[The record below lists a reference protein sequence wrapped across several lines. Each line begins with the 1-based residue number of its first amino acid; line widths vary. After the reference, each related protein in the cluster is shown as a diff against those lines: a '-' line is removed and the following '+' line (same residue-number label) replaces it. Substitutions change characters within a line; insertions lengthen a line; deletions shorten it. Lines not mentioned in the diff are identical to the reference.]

1 MRKTLITLSIIATL
15 AIVVLA
21 VYLLIKQKK
30 SGQTTTDTAS
40 GLTSDSRF
48 PLAYD
53 PHVKKDIVRSLQAKL
68 NSKLETC
75 IEPNFPKDANGAYI
89 KTLDE
94 DGYFG
99 PNTLAVVKFFFNG
112 KEQVTQLMYN
122 SL

>member
-15 AIVVLA
+15 AIAVLA

>member
-15 AIVVLA
+15 AIAVLA

-99 PNTLAVVKFFFNG
+99 PNTLAVVKFFFDG

>member
-15 AIVVLA
+15 AIAVLA

-75 IEPNFPKDANGAYI
+75 IEPNYPKDANGAYI
-89 KTLDE
+89 KTLEE

-99 PNTLAVVKFFFNG
+99 KDTLAVVKFFFNG

>member
-15 AIVVLA
+15 AIAVLA

-68 NSKLETC
+68 NSKLDTC

-99 PNTLAVVKFFFNG
+99 PNTLAVVKFFFDG